1 MREIKSVWS
10 GLMVSKIGLYGTM
23 WKIKYVYV
31 TFCIFLSELSLLSS
45 LQWRIGTVRALCKK
59 MIGACYCHKAN
70 RGHCIRKYS
79 LIYLHRVRTHR
90 ALGSEHGVVDVEGA
104 GAGAGQSC
112 TSHLFDRQCLLFWL
126 LTLFVFLSRKLSPRG
141 LESSS
146 AARWSDRLM

>member
-1 MREIKSVWS
+1 MIRINGFKNWSV
-10 GLMVSKIGLYGTM
+10 LYDVKDKICLCNILY
-23 WKIKYVYV
+23 
-31 TFCIFLSELSLLSS
+31 IFV
-45 LQWRIGTVRALCKK
+45 RIVPSFITAVANWHCAALCKK

-141 LESSS
+141 FESSS

>member
-1 MREIKSVWS
+1 MRCGYVED
-10 GLMVSKIGLYGTM
+10 KICLCNVLY
-23 WKIKYVYV
+23 
-31 TFCIFLSELSLLSS
+31 IFV
-45 LQWRIGTVRALCKK
+45 RIVPSFIPAVANWHCALCKK

-70 RGHCIRKYS
+70 RGHCIRKY
-79 LIYLHRVRTHR
+79 LLPYLYTVRTHR

-141 LESSS
+141 FESSS